1 MLRWLSVITHEWR
14 IEHELEPRIKAE
26 KTSYGFWLK
35 EDTGARECEEFCNKL
50 DELVDLVKDTNEV
63 IFDWDYK
70 DGDLYDKVLYLIKEH
85 LKEEEQ

>member
-1 MLRWLSVITHEWR
+1 MNLNL
-14 IEHELEPRIKAE
+14 
-26 KTSYGFWLK
+26 
-35 EDTGARECEEFCNKL
+35 GARECECFCDKL

-85 LKEEEQ
+85 LNEEEQ